1 MREQHLGT
9 GGFMQIVPI
18 SAFSTLLTMFMA
30 VWPAA
35 LHAEQTFPLKPVRFV
50 TGASP
55 GDTPD
60 ILARLIGPKMSEAWG
75 HPVVIESRAGGGGI
89 PAITM
94 AAKSAP
100 DGYTIIFV
108 APTFAIRAALM
119 PDLPYDTLKDFTTLG
134 EIGFSNTVLVAAPQ
148 LNIKTVKDFIA
159 YANAHPGKVFMGSSG
174 TGTATHLNGE
184 RFRSISGIK
193 AQHVAFKGQSEFQIE
208 IAAGRI
214 QFGSTSLTAALG
226 LIKDGKLQALALAQ
240 RTPLLPDV
248 PSFAESLPNWGRNGT
263 QGLVAP
269 AGTPMAIR
277 QLINRELARALA
289 SPDVKQRLDAM
300 SFNIAFSTPE
310 QHEKNLR
317 NDIATFSKIV
327 KEAGLRS
334 N

>member
-1 MREQHLGT
+1 
-9 GGFMQIVPI
+9 MQIVPI
-18 SAFSTLLTMFMA
+18 SVFPALLTMFLA

-35 LHAEQTFPLKPVRFV
+35 IHAQHTFPIKPVRIV
-50 TGASP
+50 IGATP
-55 GDTPD
+55 GTIPD
-60 ILARLIGPKMSEAWG
+60 PLARLIGPKMSEAWG
-75 HPVVIESRAGGGGI
+75 QPVVIENRPGASGI
-89 PAITM
+89 LAATM
-94 AAKSAP
+94 VAKSAP
-100 DGYTIIFV
+100 DGYTILFV
-108 APTFAIRAALM
+108 SPAFPIRAALI
-119 PDLPYDTLKDFTTLG
+119 PNLPYDTLKDFTTLG
-134 EIGFSNTVLVAAPQ
+134 QIGFSNLVLAAAPQ

-159 YANAHPGKVFMGSSG
+159 YANANPGKIFMGSSG

-184 RFRSISGIK
+184 RFRAIAGIK

-226 LIKDGKLQALALAQ
+226 LIKDGKLQPLALAQ

-248 PSFAESLPNWGRNGT
+248 PSFAESLPNWRRDGT
-263 QGLVAP
+263 LGLVAP

-277 QLINRELARALA
+277 QHINKELARVLAL
-289 SPDVKQRLDAM
+289 PDIKQRLDAV
-300 SFNIAFSTPE
+300 SFNIAHSTPE